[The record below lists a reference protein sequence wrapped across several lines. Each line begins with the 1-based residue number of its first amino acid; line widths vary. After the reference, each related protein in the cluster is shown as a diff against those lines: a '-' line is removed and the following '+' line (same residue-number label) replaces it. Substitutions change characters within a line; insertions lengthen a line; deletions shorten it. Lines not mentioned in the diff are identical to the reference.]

1 MKQIVFDA
9 KTKNKKN
16 RDGGKKETEVKIREK
31 ITNFK
36 KNVDFSNNIVG
47 IISDHKAQTAL
58 INKLYL
64 GENFIE
70 KKFLLSELKTKINS
84 YKQQDLKKDFH
95 EKENLI
101 TLEQVINKLVESI
114 LKCYYCRKN
123 MYLFFDKVRD
133 NSQWTLDRLN
143 NYDEHTNDNTIV
155 CCLQCNLERRR
166 KNSEKFKFSKQLE
179 TNQIKINKVL

>member
-16 RDGGKKETEVKIREK
+16 RDGGGKETEVKIREK
-31 ITNFK
+31 ITNLK

-70 KKFLLSELKTKINS
+70 KKFLLSELKTKIN
-84 YKQQDLKKDFH
+84 
-95 EKENLI
+95 
-101 TLEQVINKLVESI
+101 
-114 LKCYYCRKN
+114 
-123 MYLFFDKVRD
+123 LFFIFYYFLKFQIVR
-133 NSQWTLDRLN
+133 
-143 NYDEHTNDNTIV
+143 
-155 CCLQCNLERRR
+155 NLKME
-166 KNSEKFKFSKQLE
+166 EIIGEEF
-179 TNQIKINKVL
+179 